1 MIMPY
6 MDSAVSDESIE
17 SHVIS
22 AVPCQVPQNVS
33 DEEDNTVQ
41 IIADNNLEYIQNSQF
56 VGTPS
61 ASAANENQNMQI
73 GCKLTPGKNLEKN
86 TFRTSD
92 SSDFGSHSPHNAAA
106 VQQAE
111 HFIPLNDS
119 KKDEGSTEII
129 AAESQQ

>member
-1 MIMPY
+1 

-17 SHVIS
+17 SHGV
-22 AVPCQVPQNVS
+22 AAYTCRPPQNVS
-33 DEEDNTVQ
+33 DEEDNAVH

-73 GCKLTPGKNLEKN
+73 ACKLTPSKNLEKN

-92 SSDFGSHSPHNAAA
+92 SSDFGSHSPENMAA
-106 VQQAE
+106 VQPAE
-111 HFIPLNDS
+111 HFIPLIDS
-119 KKDEGSTEII
+119 KKDDGSTEII